1 MQTHLESARNRH
13 HGRRPEW
20 SGHDRYFDPFDHS
33 GSVVTA
39 RGPEAAHVSCETK
52 PRGSCHPARS
62 HEGRKGKAGYRPV
75 LQPERSPCS
84 PSISPRKTRAR
95 ESGNKFERSQ
105 SVLTTLP
112 LSEPEGR
119 HMDCRVALGKTGV
132 LSLPAILPLILTG
145 CPAATGSLHKCI
157 RSKVDAARGCA
168 IGSAL
173 CPRPGSVSELPTM
186 RETNLS
192 PRDALVS

>member
-1 MQTHLESARNRH
+1 
-13 HGRRPEW
+13 
-20 SGHDRYFDPFDHS
+20 
-33 GSVVTA
+33 
-39 RGPEAAHVSCETK
+39 
-52 PRGSCHPARS
+52 
-62 HEGRKGKAGYRPV
+62 
-75 LQPERSPCS
+75 
-84 PSISPRKTRAR
+84 
-95 ESGNKFERSQ
+95 
-105 SVLTTLP
+105 
-112 LSEPEGR
+112 
-119 HMDCRVALGKTGV
+119 MDCRVALGKTGV

-173 CPRPGSVSELPTM
+173 CPRAGSVSELPTM